1 MVTQRASGDFGGSLR
16 AARERRGLSLRQIA
30 NATKISMITLEA
42 LERNDIARLPGG
54 IFTRA
59 FVRSYALEVG
69 LDPEAAIQEF
79 MGQFPHDSVTVGHP
93 TTSQIEDHEAV
104 ESDRRT
110 ASTFLRLFAISVPVA
125 AIVVY
130 FGVAG
135 RRVSPSVEPRPEA
148 AAPQEITPPP
158 PTAANVPAAVETAT
172 VDPSGSEAVPADRL
186 MVHVLATGRSWVSA
200 IVDGRR
206 AAQREFQPGEEEMFE
221 VHKEIVLTTG
231 DAGAVAVTFN
241 GAPTKPLGKSGQVAT
256 TRVNLTNFKDY
267 LVAP

>member
-1 MVTQRASGDFGGSLR
+1 
-16 AARERRGLSLRQIA
+16 
-30 NATKISMITLEA
+30 
-42 LERNDIARLPGG
+42 
-54 IFTRA
+54 
-59 FVRSYALEVG
+59 VG

-110 ASTFLRLFAISVPVA
+110 ASTFLRLVAISVPVA
-125 AIVVY
+125 AVVLY

-135 RRVSPSVEPRPEA
+135 RRVPPRVDSRPET
-148 AAPQEITPPP
+148 AAPQVAPPVPTPARVPPVVGTPP
-158 PTAANVPAAVETAT
+158 
-172 VDPSGSEAVPADRL
+172 VDLSGSGAVPADRL
-186 MVHVLATGRSWVSA
+186 MVHISATSRCWVSA

-206 AAQREFQPGEEEMFE
+206 AVQREFQPGEEEMFE
-221 VHKEIVLTTG
+221 VHNEIVLTTG

-241 GAPTKPLGKSGQVAT
+241 GAPTKPLGKSGQAMT

-267 LVAP
+267 LVVP